1 MSKLERAKAVLSAV
15 VDKDFTEQKALELVH
30 AYASCKGHKMEDMD
44 DEAKAGCFLMCL
56 KADFKS
62 HCQSFAIGE
71 VQRANSAAEL
81 AAQEASDADFA

>member
-1 MSKLERAKAVLSAV
+1 MTKLATATVVLSGIAG
-15 VDKDFTEQKALELVH
+15 KEFTEAKALELLNG
-30 AYASCKGHKMEDMD
+30 YASCKGHKMEDMD
-44 DEAKAGCFLMCL
+44 DEAKAECFLMCL
-56 KADFKS
+56 KADIKS